1 MLHPTNTLL
10 DIYNIEITNTKVV
23 FAINTKV
30 GKVDRAE
37 LISMLNPHYEDII
50 QTDTNLQGVQMED
63 SNNKEFLPVHVIL
76 GPSEY
81 TNNKRKKDIKVGQ
94 KGELVAGWVIIV
106 GGKKRI
112 SNFLC

>member
-10 DIYNIEITNTKVV
+10 DIYSIEITNTKVV

-50 QTDTNLQGVQMED
+50 QTDTDLQGVQMED
-63 SNNKEFLPVHVIL
+63 SNNKEFLPVHVKL

-81 TNNKRKKDIKVGQ
+81 TNNKRKKNIKVGQ
-94 KGELVAGWVIIV
+94 KWMLDGSSL
-106 GGKKRI
+106 
-112 SNFLC
+112 